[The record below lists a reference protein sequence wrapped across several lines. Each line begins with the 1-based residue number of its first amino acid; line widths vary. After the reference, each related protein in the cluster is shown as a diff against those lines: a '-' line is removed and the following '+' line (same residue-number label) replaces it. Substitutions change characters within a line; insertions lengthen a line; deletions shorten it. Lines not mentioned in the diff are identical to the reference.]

1 MTPMLLTLALA
12 GLLHIVQFVV
22 ASTMANMD
30 VGPGYTTS
38 PRDRDPSRPMRN
50 VTARMLRAY
59 DNNVQMFPFFAA
71 AVLLIDVTDQVTTL
85 TLGAAWV
92 YLAARAL
99 YIPAYALGWQPWR
112 SYIWLVAMAAVA
124 ILFIASLI

>member
-1 MTPMLLTLALA
+1 M
-12 GLLHIVQFVV
+12 
-22 ASTMANMD
+22 
-30 VGPGYTTS
+30 
-38 PRDRDPSRPMRN
+38 
-50 VTARMLRAY
+50 
-59 DNNVQMFPFFAA
+59 
-71 AVLLIDVTDQVTTL
+71 LLIDVTDQVTTL

>member
-1 MTPMLLTLALA
+1 
-12 GLLHIVQFVV
+12 
-22 ASTMANMD
+22 
-30 VGPGYTTS
+30 
-38 PRDRDPSRPMRN
+38 MRN

-71 AVLLIDVTDQVTTL
+71 AVFLIHLTDQVSTL

-112 SYIWLVAMAAVA
+112 SYIWLVALACVA